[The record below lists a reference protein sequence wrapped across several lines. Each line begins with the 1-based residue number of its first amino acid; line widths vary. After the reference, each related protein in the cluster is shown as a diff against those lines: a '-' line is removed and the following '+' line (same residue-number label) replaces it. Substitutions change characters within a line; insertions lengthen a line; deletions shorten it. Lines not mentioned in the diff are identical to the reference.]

1 MRDKVLV
8 IGSLNY
14 DIIMKIP
21 QMPKLGENM
30 LASQVSFGAGG
41 KGANQAVQAAKLGVK
56 TYMAGCVGKDSMG
69 DFLVNTMKK
78 YGVNVDHIRRTDG
91 YTGMGL
97 VNSLEGGGVFAS
109 IAKGA
114 NFEVT
119 KEDIDRMEPL
129 MDEAGIVIFQM
140 EIPQDMNRYA
150 IDKARAHGCRVLMNA
165 APAAPFEEE
174 YIRKCHIFVVNEVEA
189 GFYAE
194 KTIDTMDKAAEAAE
208 AMASR
213 MGNTVIIT
221 MGSEGAVV
229 SDGKTTKKVPS
240 LKVKAVETTG
250 AGDSFIG
257 GVSYALL
264 QGQNIFDAC
273 TFATRC
279 SAVTVCRPGAQESM
293 PTLADLSQE

>member
-1 MRDKVLV
+1 MRDKVIV

-56 TYMAGCVGKDSMG
+56 TYMAGCVGTDSMG
-69 DFLVNTMKK
+69 DFLVNTMKG
-78 YGVNVDHIRRTDG
+78 YGVNVDHIRRTEG

-97 VNSLEGGGVFAS
+97 VNSLEGGGVFAT

-114 NFEVT
+114 NFEMT

-129 MDEAGIVIFQM
+129 MDEAALAIFQM
-140 EIPQDMNRYA
+140 EIPQELNRYA
-150 IDKARAHGCRVLMNA
+150 IAKARAHGCRVLMNA
-165 APAAPFEEE
+165 APAAPFSQED
-174 YIRKCHIFVVNEVEA
+174 IRNCDIFVVNEVEA
-189 GFYAE
+189 GYYAG
-194 KTIDTMDKAAEAAE
+194 KTIGTMEEAKTLALS
-208 AMASR
+208 MASR
-213 MGNTVIIT
+213 LGNTVIIT
-221 MGSEGAVV
+221 MGSEGAVAADKGAV
-229 SDGKTTKKVPS
+229 RQIPS
-240 LKVKAVETTG
+240 LKVPAVETTG

-257 GVSYALL
+257 GVSYGLL
-264 QGQNIFDAC
+264 SGMDIFEAC

-293 PTLADLSQE
+293 PTLEDLAAQ

>member
-1 MRDKVLV
+1 
-8 IGSLNY
+8 
-14 DIIMKIP
+14 
-21 QMPKLGENM
+21 MP
-30 LASQVSFGAGG
+30 S
-41 KGANQAVQAAKLGVK
+41 
-56 TYMAGCVGKDSMG
+56 T
-69 DFLVNTMKK
+69 
-78 YGVNVDHIRRTDG
+78 R
-91 YTGMGL
+91 
-97 VNSLEGGGVFAS
+97 
-109 IAKGA
+109 
-114 NFEVT
+114 
-119 KEDIDRMEPL
+119 
-129 MDEAGIVIFQM
+129 
-140 EIPQDMNRYA
+140 
-150 IDKARAHGCRVLMNA
+150 ARAHGCRVLMNA

-257 GVSYALL
+257 G
-264 QGQNIFDAC
+264 GQLCSFAGDRIFLMPASLPPG
-273 TFATRC
+273 AAR
-279 SAVTVCRPGAQESM
+279 VTVCRPGSPGVHAHPGGSFTRMTQIYF
-293 PTLADLSQE
+293 